1 MNILLYPIFL
11 PIVIGLSLLLVKR
24 LEKTIAVITT
34 FAILILSFAIFVKGE
49 LNYSIP
55 WLSFGIDFSLRAY
68 TFSSFCILFAS
79 LFAFLICLYS
89 IAQSHNR
96 TIAQYFSFILI
107 NLGAVNGALLSNNF
121 IILIFFWEIAAVM
134 LYLLIR
140 TRITQRCHAELDS
153 ASRNEF
159 GTASIETL
167 KQVQGDNSYKTAT
180 KALYIIGFSD
190 FCLLLGIILL
200 WNITGSFQITTISK
214 ASLCGYNLF
223 AFLLM
228 TIGALAKAGAM
239 PFHTWIPDASKD
251 APVEVMAYLPASLD
265 KLLGIYLLA
274 RIYADFFTLNI
285 NLNLILMFI
294 GAFTIIAAVFMALVQ
309 HDLKKLLSYHAVS
322 QVGYMVL
329 GIGTGTTVGILG
341 GIFHMLNNSIYKS
354 CLFLCAGSV
363 EKKTGTTELDKLGGL
378 SKAMPITF
386 FATLIAALSISG
398 VPPFNGFFSKWM
410 IYQGLISSLPASRFP
425 LPTLLFL
432 VAAMFGSALT
442 LASFIKVIHSVFLGQ
457 PKNSKTQELK
467 NEVNWTMWLPTVILA
482 FLCVLFGV
490 FAYQIPLKYFI
501 FPSLPSTLYPLPSI
515 FSGVWQPSLATL
527 LIIAGLVIGAVIYL
541 LGTIKTIRKAETYI
555 YGEDPEIFKEGFLGT
570 EFYLTISELKPFSAI
585 YRKAEQR
592 VFDFYGW
599 AIGLAKASADCIF
612 VCIDRMLENMYIGFD
627 RLTKI
632 VSKFTSEL
640 QGGLL
645 QIYLYWSL
653 FGLVILLFILCG

>member
-1 MNILLYPIFL
+1 MNILLYTIFL

-34 FAILILSFAIFVKGE
+34 FAVLILSFVIFLSGE
-49 LNYSIP
+49 LHYSVP

-89 IAQSHNR
+89 IAPSHHR

-107 NLGAVNGALLSNNF
+107 NLGAVNGVLLANNF
-121 IILIFFWEIAAVM
+121 VILILFWEIAAVM

-140 TRITQRCHAELDS
+140 TGGE
-153 ASRNEF
+153 
-159 GTASIETL
+159 
-167 KQVQGDNSYKTAT
+167 NSYKTAT
-180 KALYIIGFSD
+180 KALYIVGFSD

-200 WNITGSFQITTISK
+200 WNITGSFQIFAYHLPLTTYQ
-214 ASLCGYNLF
+214 LL
-223 AFLLM
+223 AFSLM

-274 RIYADFFTLNI
+274 RICTDFFFLNR

-341 GIFHMLNNSIYKS
+341 GIFHMLNNTIYKT
-354 CLFLCAGSV
+354 CLFLCGGSV
-363 EKKTGTTELDKLGGL
+363 EKTTGTTDLEKLGGL
-378 SKAMPITF
+378 SKLMPLTF

-410 IYQGLISSLPASRFP
+410 IYQGLIQQMADGRRQMAVIF
-425 LPTLLFL
+425 FL

-457 PKNSKTQELK
+457 KSLEFRELSLEKNKLSTLNSQLSTWH
-467 NEVNWTMWLPTVILA
+467 EVPWAMWLPTVILA

-501 FPSLPSTLYPLPSI
+501 FPSLPSTLYPLTSI

-527 LIIAGLVIGAVIYL
+527 LIILGLVIGAVIYL
-541 LGTIKTIRKAETYI
+541 LGTIKTIRKAETYV
-555 YGEDPEIFKEGFLGT
+555 YGEDPEIFKEGFSGT

-599 AIGLAKASADCIF
+599 AIGSARAFADCIF

-632 VSKFTSEL
+632 VSKFTSGL
-640 QGGLL
+640 QGGFLH
-645 QIYLYWSL
+645 IYLYWSL

>member
-11 PIVIGLSLLLVKR
+11 PIVIGLSLFLVKR

-34 FAILILSFAIFVKGE
+34 FVVLILSFAIFLQGE
-49 LNYSIP
+49 INYSVP
-55 WLSFGIDFSLRAY
+55 WLSFGINFSLRAY

-89 IAQSHNR
+89 AGTR
-96 TIAQYFSFILI
+96 PATASFILI

-121 IILIFFWEIAAVM
+121 VILIFFWEIAAVM

-140 TRITQRCHAELDS
+140 TGGE
-153 ASRNEF
+153 
-159 GTASIETL
+159 
-167 KQVQGDNSYKTAT
+167 NSYKTAT
-180 KALYIIGFSD
+180 KALYIVGFSD

-200 WNITGSFQITTISK
+200 WNITGSFQIFAYHLPLTTYH
-214 ASLCGYNLF
+214 LL
-223 AFLLM
+223 AFSLM

-251 APVEVMAYLPASLD
+251 APVEVMAYLPASID

-322 QVGYMVL
+322 QVGYMIL

-341 GIFHMLNNSIYKS
+341 GIFHMLNNTIYKT

-378 SKAMPITF
+378 SKAMPLTF
-386 FATLIAALSISG
+386 FATIIAALSISG

-410 IYQGLISSLPASRFP
+410 IYQGLIQQMADGRWQVAVVF
-425 LPTLLFL
+425 FL

-457 PKNSKTQELK
+457 SKNSKTQELK
-467 NEVNWTMWLPTVILA
+467 DEVNWTMWFPTVILA

-501 FPSLPSTLYPLPSI
+501 FPSLNLNLNLNL
-515 FSGVWQPSLATL
+515 FSGFWQPELATL
-527 LIIAGLVIGAVIYL
+527 LIIAGIILGLIIYL
-541 LGTIKTIRKAETYI
+541 LGTIKNIRKAPTYI
-555 YGEDPEIFKEGFLGT
+555 YGEDPEIFKEGFSGT
-570 EFYLTISELKPFSAI
+570 EFYLTISDAKPFSII
-585 YRKAEQR
+585 YKKAEQR
-592 VFDFYGW
+592 FFDFYNW
-599 AIGLAKASADCIF
+599 AIDLVKAIADCIF
-612 VCIDRMLENMYIGFD
+612 VCIDRVIENMYIGFD

-640 QGGLL
+640 QGGFLH
-645 QIYLYWSL
+645 IYLYWSL

>member
-11 PIVIGLSLLLVKR
+11 PIVVGAIIILIKRAAKSLS
-24 LEKTIAVITT
+24 VITT
-34 FAILILSFAIFVKGE
+34 LIVLILSFAIFVKGE
-49 LNYSIP
+49 ISYSIP

-68 TFSSFCILFAS
+68 SFSAMCVLFSS

-89 IAQSHNR
+89 AGTSPA
-96 TIAQYFSFILI
+96 TTSFILI

-121 IILIFFWEIAAVM
+121 VILIFFWEIAAVM

-140 TRITQRCHAELDS
+140 TGGE
-153 ASRNEF
+153 
-159 GTASIETL
+159 
-167 KQVQGDNSYKTAT
+167 NSYKTAT
-180 KALYIIGFSD
+180 KALYIVGFSD

-200 WNITGSFQITTISK
+200 WNITGSFQI
-214 ASLCGYNLF
+214 F
-223 AFLLM
+223 AYHLPLTSYHLLAFSVM

-251 APVEVMAYLPASLD
+251 APVEVMAYLPASID

-274 RIYADFFTLNI
+274 RICTDFFSL

-341 GIFHMLNNSIYKS
+341 GIFHMLNNTIYKT
-354 CLFLCAGSV
+354 CLFLCSGAV
-363 EKKTGTTELDKLGGL
+363 EKKTGTTDLDKLGGL
-378 SKAMPITF
+378 SKLMPLTF

-410 IYQGLISSLPASRFP
+410 IYQGLIQQMADGRWQMAVIF
-425 LPTLLFL
+425 FL

-457 PKNSKTQELK
+457 RAGEPAPTRRGEFIHLS
-467 NEVNWTMWLPTVILA
+467 EVSWTMWLPTVILA

-501 FPSLPSTLYPLPSI
+501 FPSIRFAHPPINWGATFIGL
-515 FSGVWQPSLATL
+515 WQPDIATL

-541 LGTIKTIRKAETYI
+541 LGTIKAVRRAETYI
-555 YGEDPEIFKEGFLGT
+555 YGEDPEIFQQNVRGT
-570 EFYLTISELKPFSAI
+570 EFYLTISDAKPFSII
-585 YRKAEQR
+585 YKKAEQR
-592 VFDFYGW
+592 FFDFYNW
-599 AIGLAKASADCIF
+599 AIGLTKASADCIF
-612 VCIDRMLENMYIGFD
+612 VCIDRVIENMYIGFD
-627 RLTKI
+627 RLVKL
-632 VSKFTSEL
+632 VSKFISEL